1 MQRPRHAPS
10 KGHVRHDRGVTLIEV
25 LVAIIILSIG
35 LLGMAGLQLAT
46 AKYKLGSGAR
56 ASIASLYADYADR
69 VRINTESAG
78 INSISGGG
86 STSLYTYQATWTAQ
100 QAISSSSMASSISA
114 VACEGSSAC
123 TSANRAAHDML
134 TWRKSVRDNLPQGS
148 VYVVGDRR
156 DGINITF
163 MWFDKDNTTSASR
176 TDNGTGN
183 TLTIATNCS
192 SDTATG
198 TESGLAQQTCCPAP
212 ANVPAGVRCTR
223 FSFMP

>member
-1 MQRPRHAPS
+1 MPRRPHAPS
-10 KGHVRHDRGVTLIEV
+10 KGHLRRDHGVTLVEV
-25 LVAIIILSIG
+25 LVAILILSIG

-46 AKYKLGSGAR
+46 AKYKLSSGAR
-56 ASIASLYADYADR
+56 ASLASLYADYADR

-86 STSLYTYQATWTAQ
+86 TASLYTYRTTWAAQ
-100 QAISSSSMASSISA
+100 QAITSSSMASSISA

-123 TSANRAAHDML
+123 TSANRAAYDML

-163 MWFDKDNTTSASR
+163 MWFDKDSTTSSSR
-176 TDNGTGN
+176 TDDGTGN
-183 TLTIATNCS
+183 TLTTAASCS

-212 ANVPAGVRCTR
+212 AAAPAGVRCVR